1 MHNIDSALI
10 YALIALFQMA
20 SSNKDSWVQDL
31 RKLIC
36 TNHGRGWRVNGEGS
50 GRTKVIYV
58 INEGKG
64 AANNRL
70 TKTININWEKAN
82 IAKINGAIDFI
93 KPLVVNKKVSLSDA
107 AKRWEAQNLPQE
119 KKVSDV
125 IWDEVLIAFEKTKE
139 GLSSKTG
146 MEWTRR
152 VDRFREVMNKKPT
165 PTSGEDF
172 VENSTLS
179 MIEYSRLY
187 ELLDLDAS
195 RRKNLDSIR
204 IRQIMESLGWHYDRR
219 RIEGDQKRG
228 FFKTK

>member
-1 MHNIDSALI
+1 MS
-10 YALIALFQMA
+10 
-20 SSNKDSWVQDL
+20 SSNKDLWVQNL

-36 TNHGRGWRVNGEGS
+36 TNHGWGWRVNGEGS

-107 AKRWEAQNLPQE
+107 AKRWEAQNLPQA

-125 IWDEVLIAFEKTKE
+125 I
-139 GLSSKTG
+139 
-146 MEWTRR
+146 
-152 VDRFREVMNKKPT
+152 
-165 PTSGEDF
+165 
-172 VENSTLS
+172 
-179 MIEYSRLY
+179 
-187 ELLDLDAS
+187 
-195 RRKNLDSIR
+195 
-204 IRQIMESLGWHYDRR
+204 
-219 RIEGDQKRG
+219 
-228 FFKTK
+228 

>member
-20 SSNKDSWVQDL
+20 SSNKDSWVQGL

-172 VENSTLS
+172 V
-179 MIEYSRLY
+179 
-187 ELLDLDAS
+187 
-195 RRKNLDSIR
+195 
-204 IRQIMESLGWHYDRR
+204 
-219 RIEGDQKRG
+219 
-228 FFKTK
+228 